1 VVSETLHQVLTVA
14 GMPHR
19 PARRRLRLLDLRHTF
34 AVRAL
39 EGGPETRDA
48 VGRPT
53 LALTTS
59 MGHAC
64 VLDTY
69 WYLDTTPQLMTDMAT
84 ACETC
89 MQGGTS

>member
-1 VVSETLHQVLTVA
+1 MAQRDHLVRSDNKISVFKKRI
-14 GMPHR
+14 GM
-19 PARRRLRLLDLRHTF
+19 RHTF

-39 EGGPETRDA
+39 EKSPETRDA
-48 VGRPT
+48 VGRQT
-53 LALTTS
+53 LALITY

-64 VLDTY
+64 VSDTY
-69 WYLDTTPQLMTDMAT
+69 WYLDTTPQLMTDIAT